1 MSAEACSHSV
11 ECLSALAPTSPKSI
25 LSFLLCIPHPVCCL
39 NPKALDLAS
48 RTTLKPTVVT
58 DASNKRQAGAGVLK
72 PSGQRG
78 VLRQTGSENTGK
90 TVWGSVGTLAL
101 GNIE

>member
-58 DASNKRQAGAGVLK
+58 DASNKRQAGA
-72 PSGQRG
+72 RG
-78 VLRQTGSENTGK
+78 VKTQWAKGSSEANRFQK
-90 TVWGSVGTLAL
+90 HREDCVGLCRDF
-101 GNIE
+101 GVR